1 MTTNNI
7 NLELYVVR
15 NQDGKFFRAKGYQG
29 SGNTWVDDIKNARLY
44 AKIQPARTAVTFF
57 TKNYPK
63 FGRPEILKLEVA
75 SFSVIDEKDRVDKAI
90 DKLKKEEQARNERN
104 RLNNIHYAKEKLKS
118 AQNEIKRL
126 TKLVGSK

>member
-1 MTTNNI
+1 MANNI

-15 NQDGKFFRAKGYQG
+15 NQEGKFYRAKGYQG

-63 FGRPEILKLEVA
+63 FGRPEILKLEIA
-75 SFSVIDEKDRVDKAI
+75 NFSVIDEKERVDKAI
-90 DKLKKEEQARNERN
+90 DKIKKEEEARRKRDRENS
-104 RLNNIHYAKEKLKS
+104 IHYAKEKLKS
-118 AQNEIKRL
+118 AQEEIKRL
-126 TKLVGSK
+126 TKLVGNK